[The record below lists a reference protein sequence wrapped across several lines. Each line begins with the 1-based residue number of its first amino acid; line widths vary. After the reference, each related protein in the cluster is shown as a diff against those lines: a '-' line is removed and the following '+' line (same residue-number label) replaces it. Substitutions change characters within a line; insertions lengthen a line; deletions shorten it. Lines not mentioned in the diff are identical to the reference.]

1 MGKSAALL
9 VSLAAACGAALI
21 TLWLRF
27 AVPPDAVPPLTF
39 SPPKIE
45 LGTLFVREPKDFSV
59 HVRNTSGVPI
69 DFQPVRASCSCAD
82 VRLSSIHV
90 EPGEETILTGTYQG
104 KGKPGPI
111 GQSVHLVIAEP
122 RNLGFRIP
130 ILGEAKS
137 YIQLEPA
144 PLVVEPDFLSAAAAT
159 AARAVIRNAFARIGA
174 VVRTQER
181 VQPSFC
187 ETQSPIASARAEAE
201 FIVEAANSL
210 VVPTDEELSLE
221 CSHSVEKM
229 LVLPLQVR
237 PKGGI
242 RVDPS
247 SVSFGVVRKAELLS
261 RVVTISLEGD
271 LLNEADVRGVCSPE
285 YLVLQSIS
293 NGSPSKRDLV
303 FHVRD
308 TFRGAALGGALVIP
322 FRHRGSTRVF
332 SVEVPVSGFLSD
344 DPGKPLAEFR
354 QPVPLD
360 VSQRR

>member
-1 MGKSAALL
+1 MRENESLLDGLAGPMGKSAALL

-111 GQSVHLVIAEP
+111 GQSVDLVIAEP

-159 AARAVIRNAFARIGA
+159 AARAVIRNALR
-174 VVRTQER
+174 ES
-181 VQPSFC
+181 VQLSGPK
-187 ETQSPIASARAEAE
+187 TR
-201 FIVEAANSL
+201 
-210 VVPTDEELSLE
+210 PT
-221 CSHSVEKM
+221 
-229 LVLPLQVR
+229 
-237 PKGGI
+237 
-242 RVDPS
+242 
-247 SVSFGVVRKAELLS
+247 
-261 RVVTISLEGD
+261 
-271 LLNEADVRGVCSPE
+271 
-285 YLVLQSIS
+285 
-293 NGSPSKRDLV
+293 V
-303 FHVRD
+303 F
-308 TFRGAALGGALVIP
+308 L
-322 FRHRGSTRVF
+322 
-332 SVEVPVSGFLSD
+332 
-344 DPGKPLAEFR
+344 
-354 QPVPLD
+354 
-360 VSQRR
+360 